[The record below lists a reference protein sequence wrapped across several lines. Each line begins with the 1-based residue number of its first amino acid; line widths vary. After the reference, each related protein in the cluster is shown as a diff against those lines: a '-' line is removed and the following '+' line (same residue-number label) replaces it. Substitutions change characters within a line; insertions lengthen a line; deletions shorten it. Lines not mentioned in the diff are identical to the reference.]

1 MTQSAR
7 IIDLARQRV
16 RPAEISQRIGCPVYS
31 VYTALKKARA
41 QGHDIPPFEGGSRGR
56 TTIGQELRFLLPPDV
71 AASLNAEAK
80 ARGIPPRKLA
90 AAIITAVC
98 DDRLFDAVLEEND
111 T

>member
-1 MTQSAR
+1 MTQSKQ

-16 RPAEISQRIGCPVYS
+16 RPAEISSRLGCPVYS

-41 QGHDIPPFEGGSRGR
+41 QGHDIPPFEGGSPGR

-90 AAIITAVC
+90 SAIITAVC
-98 DDRLFDAVLEEND
+98 DDGIFDAVLED
-111 T
+111 DGA